1 MSKPRNWY
9 TYQFKRVNKILH
21 GGITQ
26 DPIRREKELQ
36 SEIDL
41 KGHLKV
47 IGKAKTEE
55 GARDWEEEHDY

>member
-26 DPIRREKELQ
+26 DSIRREKELQ
-36 SEIDL
+36 SEIDP